1 MVFCVK
7 CGAEIPE
14 GAGFCPK
21 CGTQVG
27 VLSTPEK
34 RNHSEMG
41 GALVLVG
48 GILAIVS
55 SFVSLAIVPLLSGM
69 RGWMSGLPGMQT
81 IPWPVLEWV
90 TWLIIAKAAASVVL
104 GIITIY
110 AYARV
115 RTGQIKTGGTI
126 ATILGVIMLVTT
138 DWLSGIIT
146 LAGGILCYTSK

>member
-27 VLSTPEK
+27 VLSIPEK
-34 RNHSEMG
+34 RNHLEMA

-55 SFVSLAIVPLLSGM
+55 SFLPLAIVALLSGM
-69 RGWMSGLPGMQT
+69 RGWMSGVQG
-81 IPWPVLEWV
+81 IPWPILEWV
-90 TWLIIAKAAASVVL
+90 RWLIIAKAAISVVL
-104 GIITIY
+104 GIIAIY
-110 AYARV
+110 TYTRV
-115 RTGQIKTGGTI
+115 RAGQIKTGGTI
-126 ATILGVIMLVTT
+126 AIILGVVMLVTA
-138 DWLSGIIT
+138 DSLSGIIT
-146 LAGGILCYTSK
+146 LVGGILCYTSK